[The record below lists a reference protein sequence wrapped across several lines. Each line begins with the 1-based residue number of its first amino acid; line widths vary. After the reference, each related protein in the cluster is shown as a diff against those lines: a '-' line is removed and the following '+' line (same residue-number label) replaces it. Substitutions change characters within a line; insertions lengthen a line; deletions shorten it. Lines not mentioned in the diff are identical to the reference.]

1 MALALSQLLPYERRQ
16 ASDQTPLFNRAA
28 VLSHVPGADR
38 LYEPQTNFVIRK

>member
-1 MALALSQLLPYERRQ
+1 MALALYRLLPYERRQ

-28 VLSHVPGADR
+28 ALSRASLADL